1 MDNPLRAAL
10 KVFDAAVRGA
20 FDIVA
25 AFWRPL
31 LRQPEKQEPP
41 VIERTKAPAP
51 TEEEPPRPIRSR
63 QRSKPLPRKPT
74 AETKLEPAT
83 QPKRSVKE
91 DLELE
96 REERA
101 QKTERLRKLRLE
113 KQAAANQKKNPSSD
127 GRGEAAG
134 DIKE

>member
-1 MDNPLRAAL
+1 MGNPLRAAL
-10 KVFDAAVRGA
+10 KTFDAVVQGA

-51 TEEEPPRPIRSR
+51 TEEEPPRPIRRR

-74 AETKLEPAT
+74 VETKLEPAIR
-83 QPKRSVKE
+83 PKRSLKQE
-91 DLELE
+91 QELE

-113 KQAAANQKKNPSSD
+113 KQAAANQKKNPSNN
-127 GRGEAAG
+127 GRGKTAG
-134 DIKE
+134 DTKE

>member
-83 QPKRSVKE
+83 RPKRSVKE